1 MKDRKKFVK
10 LADANKFSRRAASC
24 SGCQAIGKGVR
35 GGLPPPSAGRAAAS
49 CETEHDTIDAP
60 RDFPLDRLPATR
72 YRCQFA
78 T

>member
-1 MKDRKKFVK
+1 M
-10 LADANKFSRRAASC
+10 
-24 SGCQAIGKGVR
+24 R

-49 CETEHDTIDAP
+49 CETAHDTIDAP

-72 YRCQFA
+72 YHCQLA